1 MLNCPP
7 CCRCQASLGAGVQ
20 AALEPARLRLGVAAA
35 VLAATIAALTL
46 VYWSWYLYLR
56 LTKAEQDLPREREGA
71 RLLVDDSYGYEFGP
85 SASERDEQLELEL
98 TLGPHAAA
106 SASARPAGGTRSTLP
121 AATGDPWLDF
131 ES

>member
-1 MLNCPP
+1 M
-7 CCRCQASLGAGVQ
+7 
-20 AALEPARLRLGVAAA
+20 
-35 VLAATIAALTL
+35 LAATIAALTL

-71 RLLVDDSYGYEFGP
+71 RLLVDDTYGYDLGP
-85 SASERDEQLELEL
+85 PALGGDRLELEL
-98 TLGPHAAA
+98 TFGPGDPE
-106 SASARPAGGTRSTLP
+106 ASARPTGTTRSTI